1 VFYPKVIYEN
11 LPYLCFLICAYLVAF
26 YDTWMVYTSAGLF
39 YIVACIMLVQRSNY
53 RRVDRY
59 KDNEK
64 YRQTLPPIIYE
75 YMPYA
80 YFAIAMILLLKT
92 QFPALQ
98 FLAFCLMIIAL
109 KNMLFRINNRRKAKS
124 LF

>member
-1 VFYPKVIYEN
+1 MKNI
-11 LPYLCFLICAYLVAF
+11 
-26 YDTWMVYTSAGLF
+26 G
-39 YIVACIMLVQRSNY
+39 
-53 RRVDRY
+53 
-59 KDNEK
+59 K
-64 YRQTLPPIIYE
+64 TLPPIIYE